1 MKQLYIQ
8 GIFNEFAG
16 RRDQAVAD
24 LNILLDNG
32 VGVGEHGDISEEIK
46 KKINT
51 ISDHDGV
58 LSTMQRYFQPTNE
71 AAPNA
76 ESPPAPPASP
86 QSSTLPPRVLD
97 ENE

>member
-24 LNILLDNG
+24 LNILLDKG
-32 VGVGEHGDISEEIK
+32 VGVGEHGDLSEEIK
-46 KKINT
+46 KKIKT
-51 ISDHDGV
+51 VSEHDGA
-58 LSTMQRYFQPTNE
+58 LSTMQRYFQPMTD
-71 AAPNA
+71 ATPDTPPATPTTS
-76 ESPPAPPASP
+76 ESPI
-86 QSSTLPPRVLD
+86 LPPRVLD

>member
-1 MKQLYIQ
+1 MKPLYIQ

-46 KKINT
+46 KKIKT

-71 AAPNA
+71 GAPSTDNT
-76 ESPPAPPASP
+76 PASP